1 MYGDHVHHLLH
12 HLRAEQL
19 RREAV
24 APRRPHRTHP
34 LRTRLGWRLVEV
46 GLRLA
51 TPRAPRLPRFD

>member
-12 HLRAEQL
+12 HLRAAQL
-19 RREAV
+19 RREA
-24 APRRPHRTHP
+24 PHRQRRTHP

-51 TPRAPRLPRFD
+51 TPRVPRLPRFD

>member
-12 HLRAEQL
+12 RLRAEQL
-19 RREAV
+19 RREA
-24 APRRPHRTHP
+24 PHRPQHTHL

-51 TPRAPRLPRFD
+51 TPPGPVTS

>member
-12 HLRAEQL
+12 RLRAEQL
-19 RREAV
+19 RREA
-24 APRRPHRTHP
+24 AHRHRRAQP

-51 TPRAPRLPRFD
+51 TPRVPHVPRFD

>member
-19 RREAV
+19 RREAPRG
-24 APRRPHRTHP
+24 PRRMDP

-46 GLRLA
+46 GLRLT

>member
-1 MYGDHVHHLLH
+1 MYDDHVHHLLH
-12 HLRAEQL
+12 RLRAEQL
-19 RREAV
+19 LRE
-24 APRRPHRTHP
+24 APRRPPHTHL

>member
-12 HLRAEQL
+12 RLRAEQL
-19 RREAV
+19 RREA
-24 APRRPHRTHP
+24 AHRHRRTQL

-51 TPRAPRLPRFD
+51 TPPGPVTS

>member
-12 HLRAEQL
+12 RLRAEQL
-19 RREAV
+19 RREA
-24 APRRPHRTHP
+24 AHRHRRAQP

-51 TPRAPRLPRFD
+51 TPPGPVTS